1 MRQILHRQRRAPAV
15 LALLGLLLM
24 LVTPFAHAATPAP
37 NPTNKPAE
45 GRSYVIGTDTTFA
58 PFEFRSESGEMI
70 GIDMDLLRAIA
81 QDQGFTVEIRSLGFD
96 AAVQALQSRQVDAVM
111 AGMSI
116 TDERKKVFDFS
127 DAYYD
132 SGVQFAAPE
141 NSPVESLEDL
151 RGRRVAVK
159 TGTAGADYADSI
171 KDQYGFTTVAFG
183 QTADM
188 VNDVSTGNSAAYV
201 DDFPVVA
208 YSIQQGAPMK
218 LVGDQ
223 APAGSYGLAVN
234 KGMNPELVEAFN
246 QGLSNLRANGQ
257 YDEVLATYLG
267 EQGTTQR
274 SGFFALLGDSL
285 PVLLKGLALTVAA
298 ALLSIAF
305 ALVLGVVFG
314 FFKVS
319 GNVAL
324 NAIASTY
331 VAVFRGTPVLVQ
343 VFFFYFGIPAVTGIT
358 LTAFT
363 AGVITL
369 SLNAGAYM
377 TEIVRGGIQGVDRG
391 QMEAARSL
399 GLPYMK
405 AMNKVVL
412 PQAIKIMTPSFINQ
426 FIITLKDTS
435 LLAVIGLAE
444 LTYMGQQIIAR
455 NFRSFEMWLI
465 IGALYFIVIGLL
477 TFASNKLDRRFN
489 K

>member
-1 MRQILHRQRRAPAV
+1 MRQILDRWRRGPV
-15 LALLGLLLM
+15 MLALVTLLLT
-24 LVTPFAHAATPAP
+24 LAAPFAQAATPAP
-37 NPTNKPAE
+37 NPNNKPAQ
-45 GRSYVIGTDTTFA
+45 GKHYVIGTDTTFA
-58 PFEFRSESGEMI
+58 PFEFRSESGELV

-81 QDQGFTVEIRSLGFD
+81 ADQDFTVEIRSLGFD
-96 AAVQALQSRQVDAVM
+96 AAVQALLSRQVDAVM

-116 TDERKKVFDFS
+116 TDARKQVFDFS
-127 DAYYD
+127 NAYYD
-132 SGVQFAAPE
+132 SGVQFAAPQA
-141 NSPVESLEDL
+141 SSVASLDDL
-151 RGRRVAVK
+151 RGKRVAVK

-171 KDQYGFTTVAFG
+171 KDQYGFSTVAFS

-188 VNDVSTGNSAAYV
+188 VNDVSTGNSAAYI

-218 LVGDQ
+218 LVGDK
-223 APAGSYGLAVN
+223 APAGSYGVAVN
-234 KGMNPELVEAFN
+234 KGTDPELIDAFN
-246 QGLSNLRANGQ
+246 QGLANVRANGQ
-257 YDEVLATYLG
+257 YDQVLARYLG

-274 SGFFALLGDSL
+274 SGFFTLLSDSL
-285 PVLLKGLALTVAA
+285 PVLMKGLALTVAA
-298 ALLSIAF
+298 AGLSIAF
-305 ALVLGVVFG
+305 ALLLGVAFG

-319 GNVAL
+319 GNAL
-324 NAIASTY
+324 LSGLATAY
-331 VAVFRGTPVLVQ
+331 VAIFRGTPVLVQ

-363 AGVITL
+363 AGVVTL

-435 LLAVIGLAE
+435 LLAVIGFAE

-465 IGALYFIVIGLL
+465 IGVIYFIVIGLL
-477 TFASNKLDRRFN
+477 TIASNKVDKRVN

>member
-1 MRQILHRQRRAPAV
+1 MRHLFDRHRRAPVVAA
-15 LALLGLLLM
+15 LAALLFLLAA
-24 LVTPFAHAATPAP
+24 PFARAATPAP
-37 NPTNKPAE
+37 NPNNKPAQ
-45 GRSYVIGTDTTFA
+45 GKHYVIGTDTTFA
-58 PFEFRSESGEMI
+58 PFEFRSESGEMV

-81 QDQGFTVEIRSLGFD
+81 KDQGFTVDIRSLGFD

-116 TDERKKVFDFS
+116 TDARKKVFDFS

-132 SGVQFAAPE
+132 SGVQFAAPKT
-141 NSPVESLEDL
+141 SAVASLADL
-151 RGRRVAVK
+151 RGKRVAVK
-159 TGTAGADYADSI
+159 TGTAGADYAESI
-171 KDQYGFTTVAFG
+171 KAQYGFTTVAFS

-188 VNDVSTGNSAAYV
+188 VNDVTAGSSAAYV
-201 DDFPVVA
+201 DDYPVVA

-218 LVGDQ
+218 LVGDK
-223 APAGSYGLAVN
+223 APAGSYGVAVN
-234 KGMNPELVEAFN
+234 KGTDPELIEAFD
-246 QGLSNLRANGQ
+246 QGLANVRANGQ
-257 YDEVLATYLG
+257 YDQILAKYLG

-274 SGFFALLGDSL
+274 SGFFTLLADTFPTL
-285 PVLLKGLALTVAA
+285 MKGLGITVAA
-298 ALLSIAF
+298 AALSIAI
-305 ALVLGVVFG
+305 AMVLGIVFG
-314 FFKVS
+314 FLKVS
-319 GNVAL
+319 GNAVL
-324 NAIASTY
+324 SGIASVY
-331 VAVFRGTPVLVQ
+331 VWIFRGTPVLVQ
-343 VFFFYFGIPAVTGIT
+343 VFFFYFGIPAVTGVT
-358 LTAFT
+358 LTALT
-363 AGVITL
+363 AGVLTL

-399 GLPYMK
+399 GLPYLKSMR
-405 AMNKVVL
+405 KVVL

-465 IGALYFIVIGLL
+465 IGVIYFIVIGLL
-477 TFASNKLDRRFN
+477 TVASNQVDKRFN

>member
-1 MRQILHRQRRAPAV
+1 MRHLLDRQRRAPAV
-15 LALLGLLLM
+15 LALVVLLLT
-24 LVTPFAHAATPAP
+24 LAAPFARAATPAP
-37 NPTNKPAE
+37 NPNNKPAE
-45 GRSYVIGTDTTFA
+45 GKHYVVGTDTTFA
-58 PFEFRSESGEMI
+58 PFEFRAANGDLV
-70 GIDMDLLRAIA
+70 GIDMDLLHAIA
-81 QDQGFTVEIRSLGFD
+81 QDQGFTVEVRSLGFD

-116 TDERKKVFDFS
+116 TEPRKQVFDFS
-127 DAYYD
+127 DAYFD
-132 SGVQFAAPE
+132 SGVQFAAPKTSSV
-141 NSPVESLEDL
+141 NSLADL
-151 RGRRVAVK
+151 KGKRVAVK
-159 TGTAGADYADSI
+159 TGTAGADYADSV
-171 KDQYGFTTVAFG
+171 KTQYGFSTVAFG

-188 VNDVSTGNSAAYV
+188 VNDVSTGNSAAYI

-218 LVGDQ
+218 LIGEK
-223 APAGSYGLAVN
+223 APAGSYGMAVN
-234 KGMNPELVEAFN
+234 KGTDPELIAAFN
-246 QGLSNLRANGQ
+246 QGLANIRANGE
-257 YDEVLATYLG
+257 YDRVLAKYLG

-274 SGFFALLGDSL
+274 TGFFTLLADSFPTL
-285 PVLLKGLALTVAA
+285 MKGLALTIAAA
-298 ALLSIAF
+298 ALSILF
-305 ALVLGVVFG
+305 AMVLGVVFG

-319 GNVAL
+319 GNLAL
-324 NAIASTY
+324 SWLATAY
-331 VAVFRGTPVLVQ
+331 VAIFRGTPVLVQ

-465 IGALYFIVIGLL
+465 IGVIYFIVIGLL
-477 TFASNKLDRRFN
+477 TIASNKVDKRFN

>member
-1 MRQILHRQRRAPAV
+1 MRQILDRRRRAPALV
-15 LALLGLLLM
+15 ALVSLLLM
-24 LVTPFAHAATPAP
+24 LAAPFAHAATPAP
-37 NPTNKPAE
+37 NPSNKPAQ
-45 GRSYVIGTDTTFA
+45 GKHYVVGTDTTFA
-58 PFEFRSESGEMI
+58 PFEFRSQNGDMV

-81 QDQGFTVEIRSLGFD
+81 KDQGFTVEIRSLGFD

-116 TDERKKVFDFS
+116 TDARKKVFDFS
-127 DAYYD
+127 NAYYD
-132 SGVQFAAPE
+132 SGVQFAAPKTSSV
-141 NSPVESLEDL
+141 NSLNDL
-151 RGRRVAVK
+151 RGKRVAVK

-171 KDQYGFTTVAFG
+171 KAQYGFTTVAFS

-188 VNDVSTGNSAAYV
+188 VNDVTAGSSAAYV
-201 DDFPVVA
+201 DDYPVVA

-218 LVGDQ
+218 LIGDK
-223 APAGSYGLAVN
+223 APAGSYGVAVN
-234 KGMNPELVEAFN
+234 KGTDPEFIAAFN
-246 QGLSNLRANGQ
+246 QGLADVRANGQ
-257 YDEVLATYLG
+257 YDQIVARYLG
-267 EQGTTQR
+267 DQGTTQR
-274 SGFFALLGDSL
+274 SGFFSLLGETFPTL
-285 PVLLKGLALTVAA
+285 MKGLALTVAA
-298 ALLSIAF
+298 AALSILF
-305 ALVLGVVFG
+305 AMVLGIVFG

-319 GNVAL
+319 GNLVL
-324 NAIASTY
+324 NGLATLY
-331 VAVFRGTPVLVQ
+331 VAIFRGTPVLVQ

-363 AGVITL
+363 AGVVTL

-465 IGALYFIVIGLL
+465 IGVIYFIVIGLL
-477 TFASNKLDRRFN
+477 TIVSNQVDKRFN